1 MMKSIDEKKEIL
13 MEKERMA
20 NELSLLQ
27 SQLTDSHSKLRQCQT
42 ELAITKRELEE
53 KKSVI
58 TDITETNLRLIND
71 NVQLRQNVEDSE
83 RYIAFSRAIA
93 LQPLARPWT
102 HFQEY
107 QGDHEQI
114 TPHKTLSEPQNCHG
128 DLPLKPLSEDP
139 PCAVESKDVLG
150 NMASEEVDMI
160 CPADEKDPNELY
172 PWSLL
177 KSVRSFL
184 EPFNF
189 ENQDLVDE
197 KDPNELYPW
206 SLLVKVRSFL
216 EPANSEKPDL
226 AQEKEKDSQFPSKP
240 GDPQILPDNPK
251 KSDFFRDLFRKKD
264 KPESQRK
271 QTVLEKPKE
280 IQVQDVPKT
289 QKQSIKQNIKK
300 SLLSIKLLF
309 NREVVPESDPI
320 VETCKINGK
329 TFPVYNWEKGFKIAA
344 VNFNVWE
351 SIGKPEIFRT
361 KRIPWVPFCSGTLT
375 SLDKEFVLNN
385 PSLATDGNGTTLNVL
400 GETKVEIVIN
410 NKTKFMPIL
419 VINNP
424 AKTDA
429 IKALF
434 IGKSANSKK
443 G

>member
-160 CPADEKDPNELY
+160 CPPDEKDPNELY

-177 KSVRSFL
+177 KS
-184 EPFNF
+184 
-189 ENQDLVDE
+189 
-197 KDPNELYPW
+197 
-206 SLLVKVRSFL
+206 VRSFL

-289 QKQSIKQNIKK
+289 QKQSIKQNIK
-300 SLLSIKLLF
+300 
-309 NREVVPESDPI
+309 NHYCP
-320 VETCKINGK
+320 
-329 TFPVYNWEKGFKIAA
+329 
-344 VNFNVWE
+344 
-351 SIGKPEIFRT
+351 
-361 KRIPWVPFCSGTLT
+361 
-375 SLDKEFVLNN
+375 
-385 PSLATDGNGTTLNVL
+385 
-400 GETKVEIVIN
+400 
-410 NKTKFMPIL
+410 
-419 VINNP
+419 
-424 AKTDA
+424 
-429 IKALF
+429 
-434 IGKSANSKK
+434 
-443 G
+443 